1 MASRDEDG
9 GTPAGP
15 LAGARARPR
24 LSTPL
29 SSGLGDGALSPE
41 TAGATGS
48 RRAAVRAVFSARR
61 RWTAGGGA
69 SG

>member
-9 GTPAGP
+9 GTAAGP

-24 LSTPL
+24 PSTPL
-29 SSGLGDGALSPE
+29 SSGLDDGALSPE

-48 RRAAVRAVFSARR
+48 R
-61 RWTAGGGA
+61 
-69 SG
+69 

>member
-1 MASRDEDG
+1 MASSDEDG

-15 LAGARARPR
+15 LAGARARPW

-48 RRAAVRAVFSARR
+48 R
-61 RWTAGGGA
+61 
-69 SG
+69 